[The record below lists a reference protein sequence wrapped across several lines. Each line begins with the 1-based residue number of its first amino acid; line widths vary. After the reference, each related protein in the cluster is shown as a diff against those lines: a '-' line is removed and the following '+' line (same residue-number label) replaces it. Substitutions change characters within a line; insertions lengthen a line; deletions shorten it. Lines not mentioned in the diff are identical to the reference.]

1 MSLKASFFFKGL
13 ITYFTTMSIM
23 NMIKMQ
29 FESITIFKI
38 LFTKVSKAKAED
50 LLATSD
56 FPTRKNEAWKYTNV
70 NGLNKLLLDGESSD
84 LTKPNSITKSAEKV
98 YIINGQVSKDQSDVS
113 GIKTSWGEL
122 PELHTEDSF
131 DALNLH

>member
-1 MSLKASFFFKGL
+1 MDEVLPQTKFD
-13 ITYFTTMSIM
+13 
-23 NMIKMQ
+23 
-29 FESITIFKI
+29 I
-38 LFTKVSKAKAED
+38 LRKRLSPTLLPISKVSKAKAED

-98 YIINGQVSKDQSDVS
+98 YIINGKVSKDQTDVS
-113 GIKTSWGEL
+113 GNKTSWE
-122 PELHTEDSF
+122 
-131 DALNLH
+131 